1 MDKYFETLDVAA
13 FRMQHMIDS
22 PKAKRLF
29 KHVLD
34 TEHDAGPEA
43 DYIIRKW
50 KKERKLNRAD
60 A

>member
-1 MDKYFETLDVAA
+1 MDKYFQTLDVAA
-13 FRMQHMIDS
+13 FRMQHMMDS

-43 DYIIRKW
+43 DYIIRMW
-50 KKERKLNRAD
+50 KAARKLDRA
-60 A
+60 AA